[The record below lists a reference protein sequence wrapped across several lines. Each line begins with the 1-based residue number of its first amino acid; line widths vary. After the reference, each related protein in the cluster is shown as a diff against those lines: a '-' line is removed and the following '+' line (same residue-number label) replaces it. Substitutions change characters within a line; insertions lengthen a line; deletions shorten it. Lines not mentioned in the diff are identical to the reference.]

1 METTEP
7 TNLQFL
13 RHMVTTLAAVC
24 TDEDLL
30 DLIVKLLLPQAPR

>member
-1 METTEP
+1 METTEQ

-13 RHMVTTLAAVC
+13 RHMVTTLAALC

-30 DLIVKLLLPQAPR
+30 DLIAKLLMAEVSG